1 MYGLIH
7 LYEGDGKG
15 KTTAAVGLSVRCAGN
30 GGSVLFTLDEAIGA
44 CSSGMIKEEELLSFL
59 DHRPDGLEVVLTGR
73 NPSAALRERSDY
85 DSEIRKEKHPFDRG
99 ITGRDGIER

>member
-1 MYGLIH
+1 MEPLI
-7 LYEGDGKG
+7 LRVL
-15 KTTAAVGLSVRCAGN
+15 KTSEVES
-30 GGSVLFTLDEAIGA
+30 
-44 CSSGMIKEEELLSFL
+44 KEEELLSFL